1 MALTRL
7 PPVNYGGGELGAG
20 IASGIQSIGKGI
32 AYGIEKRG
40 DEQEKRKKLFYDTI
54 TDVDTYSAVF
64 DRNRKTYND
73 LAMEFDEVTQKI
85 SERKKAN
92 ITSQDVLEVMT
103 IKGRI
108 NNKIAQMKQE
118 EAFITKQREVIF
130 KDSKGIWDREEFE
143 KGLQEYN
150 QGGELKNLLVQ
161 AERDAE
167 SHYSKLKIWDTPND
181 DYEIEKDGKYINV
194 KSWGDMPT
202 REGRVMN
209 DFITQEGLRRNMVRR
224 YNELDE
230 EQKQSYIKQATQQ
243 IDAGKNLIMPDKKPQ
258 SPEEKESMIKSQ
270 AAMLYNVD
278 TLPKYI
284 QPPIYPSTLDKRKD
298 KGVEVIE
305 ELGGSYQMYDNP
317 VKLTGYKGVKTTNVV
332 ELLKG
337 PPREDMPM
345 GMYFKVFKT
354 SPEADKVLEKMG
366 GGSFAMLA
374 RILKPDQYKIDYIPY
389 NEIAGMVEKKYKFK
403 GIDQFLKGGNNLTKI
418 NW

>member
-1 MALTRL
+1 M
-7 PPVNYGGGELGAG
+7 
-20 IASGIQSIGKGI
+20 
-32 AYGIEKRG
+32 
-40 DEQEKRKKLFYDTI
+40 
-54 TDVDTYSAVF
+54 
-64 DRNRKTYND
+64 
-73 LAMEFDEVTQKI
+73 
-85 SERKKAN
+85 
-92 ITSQDVLEVMT
+92 SQ
-103 IKGRI
+103 
-108 NNKIAQMKQE
+108 
-118 EAFITKQREVIF
+118 
-130 KDSKGIWDREEFE
+130 
-143 KGLQEYN
+143 
-150 QGGELKNLLVQ
+150 
-161 AERDAE
+161 
-167 SHYSKLKIWDTPND
+167 
-181 DYEIEKDGKYINV
+181 
-194 KSWGDMPT
+194 
-202 REGRVMN
+202 
-209 DFITQEGLRRNMVRR
+209 
-224 YNELDE
+224 
-230 EQKQSYIKQATQQ
+230 
-243 IDAGKNLIMPDKKPQ
+243 PQ